1 MFCVLL
7 LAECGEDKEYKC
19 VPGRWFV
26 PAAMTA
32 FLIVANILLL
42 NLLIAVFKS
51 VIYLLNELINIA
63 LLNLLVVVF
72 KSFNHLIN
80 QSINNS

>member
-1 MFCVLL
+1 MFTSNSGGIKENCGIQDMAFYRNNLKTIQRVTEGVCICVVT
-7 LAECGEDKEYKC
+7 ADCGEDKEYKC

-42 NLLIAVFKS
+42 NLLIAVFK
-51 VIYLLNELINIA
+51 
-63 LLNLLVVVF
+63 
-72 KSFNHLIN
+72 
-80 QSINNS
+80 